1 VHLAMMLRPKPGP
14 DWKLAAQAGVEHAV
28 VCLNGLLTEKQTDRA
43 LLAQLK
49 EELAE
54 AGLDLQVAESDPFP
68 MGRIKLGLPGRDEDA
83 DRYCALLQTM
93 GELGIPVMCYN
104 FMAQVGWYRSSVDV
118 PTRGGALASGF
129 DYEDIRSAPF
139 TPAGVVEEGRVWDNL
154 CWFLEH
160 VLPAAE
166 SAGVGL
172 AAHPD
177 DPPVSPLMGIGRV
190 LTSPEAY
197 DRLLGEFPSPANGV
211 GFCQGTFATMG
222 VDIPATIRHFGCDG
236 RILFAHFRD
245 IRGSAT
251 RFVETFHDVGQ
262 TDMVAAVRAYREV
275 GFSGSIRP
283 DHGPTMEGES
293 NDRPGYAMMGRIFAA
308 GYLRGLMQATG
319 GGALA
324 PARNRGGRWARLR

>member
-1 VHLAMMLRPKPGP
+1 MMLRTRPGP

-28 VCLNGLLTEKQTDRA
+28 VCLSGLLEDRKTDRTR
-43 LLAQLK
+43 LARLQ
-49 EELAE
+49 EQLAE
-54 AGLDLQVAESDPFP
+54 AGLNLQVAESDPFP
-68 MGRIKLGLPGRDEDA
+68 MSRIKLGLDGREGDA
-83 DRYCALLQTM
+83 DRYCALLQAM

-104 FMAQVGWYRSSVDV
+104 FMAQVGWYRSNVAV

-129 DYEDIRSAPF
+129 DCEDVRAAPL
-139 TPAGVVEEGRVWDNL
+139 TPAGEVPESEVWDNL

-177 DPPVSPLMGIGRV
+177 DPPISPLMGIGRV
-190 LTSPEAY
+190 LTSPDNY
-197 DRLLGEFPSPANGV
+197 DRLLEAFPSPVHGV
-211 GFCQGTFATMG
+211 AFCQGTFATMG
-222 VDIPATIRHFGCDG
+222 VDVPETIRHFGSRG

-245 IRGSAT
+245 IRGSAG

-308 GYLRGLMQATG
+308 GYLRGLMQATETD
-319 GGALA
+319 
-324 PARNRGGRWARLR
+324 